1 MAAFSTIFAGLG
13 AAASAGS
20 AMSGLFGGGGGGGGG
35 GMYNMLLAMNAMQQN
50 QLRQQQMNLDAT
62 RRRREVIRSA
72 QVATANAE
80 AVAFANGGGNSSSLE
95 GARGA
100 IAGQQGVNI
109 QGIEQNREI
118 GNDMFALDNQRGQYL
133 WNRSE
138 AQAQYQGQQAFKN
151 TLFKEAGAIGKLAD
165 FGWGKLTNFASSAG
179 AGAPMQL
186 GAYSSTGNN
195 WNNSWDVYQVGSN
208 A

>member
-13 AAASAGS
+13 AAASAGG
-20 AMSGLFGGGGGGGGG
+20 ALSGLFGGGGGGGSSS
-35 GMYNMLLAMNAMQQN
+35 MMNMMLALNSMQQN

-72 QVATANAE
+72 QTATANAE
-80 AVAFANGGGNSSSLE
+80 AAAFAQGGGNSSALE
-95 GARGA
+95 GARAG
-100 IAGQQGVNI
+100 IAGTQDVAI

-118 GNDMFALDNQRGQYL
+118 GNDMFALDAQRGALL

-138 AQAQYQGQQAFKN
+138 TQAKEQGQMALKN

-165 FGWGKLTNFASSAG
+165 FGWGKLQNFSNTA
-179 AGAPMQL
+179 
-186 GAYSSTGNN
+186 NN
-195 WNNSWDVYQVGSN
+195 WNSSWDINQVGS
-208 A
+208 AA

>member
-20 AMSGLFGGGGGGGGG
+20 ALSGLFGGGGGGGG

-50 QLRQQQMNLDAT
+50 AQRQQQMNLDAT
-62 RRRREVIRSA
+62 RRRRDVIRSA

-80 AVAFANGGGNSSSLE
+80 AVAFSNGGGNSSALE
-95 GARGA
+95 GARA
-100 IAGQQGVNI
+100 SISGQEDVNI

-118 GNDMFALDNQRGQYL
+118 GNNLFALDNQRGQYL

-138 AQAQYQGQQAFKN
+138 AQAQYAGQQAFKN

-165 FGWGKLTNFASSAG
+165 FGWGKLQNFSQTA
-179 AGAPMQL
+179 
-186 GAYSSTGNN
+186 NN
-195 WNNSWDVYQVGSN
+195 WNNSWDVYQVGST